1 MLQNENEKFFIRII
15 DKIQM
20 KKFSR
25 ILAVLVMATMLVL
38 TITTCGNKNESKVNG
53 KTYAFE
59 SYTLNGEDATETI
72 TAMYSEQTCT
82 FKDGGACEQKMVW
95 TGEMAELMGT
105 DPVIQNGTY
114 EENGD
119 KVTVTFKME
128 DEDDTVM
135 EFTVDSDTIKLIEE
149 ESTTVYKLKANS

>member
-1 MLQNENEKFFIRII
+1 
-15 DKIQM
+15 M

-25 ILAVLVMATMLVL
+25 ILAVLVMVTMLVL
-38 TITTCGNKNESKVNG
+38 TITACGSKNESKVNG

-59 SYTLNGEDATETI
+59 SYTLDGEDATATI
-72 TAMYSEQTCT
+72 AAMYSEQSFT
-82 FKDGGACEQKMVW
+82 FKDGGACEQKIVW
-95 TGEMAELMGT
+95 SGEMAELMGS

-128 DEDDTVM
+128 GEDDTVM
-135 EFTVDSDTIKLIEE
+135 EFTVDSDTIKLVEE
-149 ESTTVYKLKANS
+149 GSTTVYKLEANS